1 MAWNGSDNEKVKVE
15 GQGQQR
21 SGKTSAVHLHL
32 SPSPNFNYKALVAG
46 LIVVIG
52 GGLAAWFFMGEKGE
66 NGERGEDGGR
76 GATRPTT
83 IAEVAPQI
91 ATNAAEAPDAKKG
104 IRMENGVEV
113 VKANTT
119 TNRNGAVIEYLQLA
133 DGTTKR
139 KIRPPKPLFDNAS
152 DQLIA
157 MAVSAKPGQSMPPL
171 PDLSNVDD
179 DFAKSLL
186 SPIRIEEGDSEEVK
200 ELKAKVM
207 EARVYL
213 GEEVKR
219 GSTVREALRQYQA
232 DMEKYADSHL
242 MAVQQITEIR
252 ESEGE
257 EAAAE
262 FRKRVN
268 ESFRARG
275 IPELE
280 MPQHKSTSK
289 EEAKE

>member
-1 MAWNGSDNEKVKVE
+1 MSWNGSDKEKVKVE

-21 SGKTSAVHLHL
+21 SGKNSSVHLF
-32 SPSPNFNYKALVAG
+32 SPPSPNFNYKGLLAG

-52 GGLAAWFFMGEKGE
+52 GGLAAWFFMG
-66 NGERGEDGGR
+66 GERGETGEDGGR
-76 GATRPTT
+76 GATRPTA
-83 IAEVAPQI
+83 IAEVKPAVV
-91 ATNAAEAPDAKKG
+91 ANVSEEASPAKKG
-104 IRMENGVEV
+104 VRLENGVEV
-113 VKANTT
+113 VKATVA
-119 TNRNGAVIEYLQLA
+119 TNANGSVVERLWLA

-139 KIRPPKPLFDNAS
+139 KIRPPQPLFENPS
-152 DQLIA
+152 DQMIA
-157 MAVSAKPGQSMPPL
+157 MALSAEPGQSMPPL

-242 MAVQQITEIR
+242 MAVQQIQKIR
-252 ESEGE
+252 NEDGE
-257 EAAAE
+257 EAAQA
-262 FRKRVN
+262 FRERVN
-268 ESFRARG
+268 EAFRERG
-275 IPELE
+275 IPEIE
-280 MPQHKSTSK
+280 GPKKNPQDKRTK
-289 EEAKE
+289 K